1 MITATEAGQISA
13 MNYKTELDRLRENFT
28 LVVKTAAEF
37 GYNKAYFSST
47 DKYAV
52 KLQLLDEIR
61 AAGYETVGWLVGAGV
76 NFHDITVYWGE

>member
-52 KLQLLDEIR
+52 NLHLLDELR
-61 AAGYETVGWLVGAGV
+61 PAGNETAR
-76 NFHDITVYWGE
+76 